1 MTDRC
6 QKVGQGTERAW
17 PCSAAARPKPGPG
30 QHPCARARQDV
41 LKLGAADLQD
51 ICRRQFHPGLV
62 RAFGEAGIQIAHG
75 ILAGHT
81 GGTVEA
87 VAAAAGHQGY
97 ERLLHVIDRLGGA
110 PARRP
115 PAMPVPRRRADA
127 GFLAVCS
134 SSQHLLDTPGSR
146 GRAWHA

>member
-1 MTDRC
+1 M
-6 QKVGQGTERAW
+6 
-17 PCSAAARPKPGPG
+17 
-30 QHPCARARQDV
+30 
-41 LKLGAADLQD
+41 LKLGAAELQD